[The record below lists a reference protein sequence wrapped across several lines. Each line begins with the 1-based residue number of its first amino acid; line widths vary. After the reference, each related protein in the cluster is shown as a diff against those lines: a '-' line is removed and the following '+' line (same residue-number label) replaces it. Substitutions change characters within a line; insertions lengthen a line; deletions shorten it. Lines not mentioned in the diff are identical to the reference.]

1 VHEGGWWPKLSA
13 TSEGEESKL
22 DPTAVLAAALAEK
35 HESGALECLAK

>member
-1 VHEGGWWPKLSA
+1 MSA

-35 HESGALECLAK
+35 HESGAQDDIWK